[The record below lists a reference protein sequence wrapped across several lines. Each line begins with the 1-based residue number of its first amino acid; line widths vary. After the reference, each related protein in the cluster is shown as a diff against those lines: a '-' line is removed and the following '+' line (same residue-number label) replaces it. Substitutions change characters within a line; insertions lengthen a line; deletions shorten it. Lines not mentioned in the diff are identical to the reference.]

1 MQETRVRSL
10 GWENLL
16 EKGMATHSIILALRV
31 PGQRSLVGYNPWGL
45 KEHNMTEQL
54 KHIHARAHTRT
65 HTHARTH
72 AHMHARTHTFMI

>member
-1 MQETRVRSL
+1 MQETRVQSL

-31 PGQRSLVGYNPWGL
+31 PGQRNLVGYNPWGL

-54 KHIHARAHTRT
+54 KHIHAHAHTHMHAHT
-65 HTHARTH
+65 HTCTH
-72 AHMHARTHTFMI
+72 AHTLS